1 MMPKLASPG
10 LGLLRPFNSPMSA
23 ALQGTGIMDV
33 TPSQPP
39 LVDTATMRRGYSRA
53 QSI

>member
-1 MMPKLASPG
+1 MPIA
-10 LGLLRPFNSPMSA
+10 LRVQAGSSTISNSPMLA

-33 TPSQPP
+33 TLSQPP
-39 LVDTATMRRGYSRA
+39 PVVTVTMRRGYSRA

>member
-1 MMPKLASPG
+1 MPIA
-10 LGLLRPFNSPMSA
+10 LRVQAGSSMILNSPMSA
-23 ALQGTGIMDV
+23 DLQGTGIMDV

>member
-1 MMPKLASPG
+1 MPTAQRVQVGSLTT
-10 LGLLRPFNSPMSA
+10 LNSPMSA